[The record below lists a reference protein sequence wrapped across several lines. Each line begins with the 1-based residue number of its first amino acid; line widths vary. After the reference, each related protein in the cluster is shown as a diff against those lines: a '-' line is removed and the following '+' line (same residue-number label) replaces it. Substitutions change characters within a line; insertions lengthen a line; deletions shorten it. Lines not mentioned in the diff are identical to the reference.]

1 MRKLLL
7 LLAAT
12 VVLVGATT
20 KRQIDAPSAEVFGT
34 YTLVSVNDEEL
45 PYTDPED
52 GETVTDGSL
61 NLRTDWSFAVSLTVL
76 EGVQEPNT
84 LTFLGTFTLDES
96 NIMHFTVDGGDT
108 AKGTWDGNDQ
118 ITIMPE
124 GEELTLI
131 FRR

>member
-1 MRKLLL
+1 MRKLLPF
-7 LLAAT
+7 LAAT

-34 YTLVSVNDEEL
+34 YTLVSINDVEL

-96 NIMHFTVDGGDT
+96 NILHFTGDDGDSEEGV
-108 AKGTWDGNDQ
+108 WDGNNQ
-118 ITIMPE
+118 ITIIVD
-124 GEELTLI
+124 GDLTFL